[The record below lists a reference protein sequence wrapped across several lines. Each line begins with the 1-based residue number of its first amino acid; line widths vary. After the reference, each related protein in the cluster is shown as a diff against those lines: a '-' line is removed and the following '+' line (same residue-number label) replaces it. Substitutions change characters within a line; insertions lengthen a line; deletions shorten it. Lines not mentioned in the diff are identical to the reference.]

1 MKTLRF
7 MGHSDDT
14 FGEYGT
20 TMDDI
25 DNAGSGDPIQCD
37 VEADGTALIVTGQY
51 DRNGTGTWDIGISL
65 QDEDLSYPDWDM
77 RISFEGYTTIL
88 EIDVPDDVE
97 LTWYNNGERTVQ
109 KMLGFLIGVI
119 FGGTVALIAMS
130 LTMYPDCEDDEDD
143 EKQIPT

>member
-1 MKTLRF
+1 MKTLKF

-25 DNAGSGDPIQCD
+25 DNAGSGEPIQC
-37 VEADGTALIVTGQY
+37 VIEADGTALIVTGQY
-51 DRNGTGTWDIGISL
+51 DRIGTGTWDIGISL

-77 RISFEGYTTIL
+77 RISFEGYTTVL

-97 LTWYNNGERTVQ
+97 LTWYNNGER
-109 KMLGFLIGVI
+109 
-119 FGGTVALIAMS
+119 S
-130 LTMYPDCEDDEDD
+130 ENYD
-143 EKQIPT
+143 

>member
-1 MKTLRF
+1 MKTLKF

-25 DNAGSGDPIQCD
+25 DNCGSGEPIQC
-37 VEADGTALIVTGQY
+37 VIEAGSTALVVTGQY

-77 RISFEGYTTIL
+77 RISFEEYTTVL

-97 LTWYNNGERTVQ
+97 LTWYNNGER
-109 KMLGFLIGVI
+109 
-119 FGGTVALIAMS
+119 S
-130 LTMYPDCEDDEDD
+130 ENYD
-143 EKQIPT
+143 

>member
-1 MKTLRF
+1 MKTLKF
-7 MGHSDDT
+7 MGYSDDT

-25 DNAGSGDPIQCD
+25 DNAGSGEPIQC
-37 VEADGTALIVTGQY
+37 VIEAGGTALVVTGQY

-77 RISFEGYTTIL
+77 RISFEDYTTVL

-97 LTWYNNGERTVQ
+97 LTWYNNGERTE
-109 KMLGFLIGVI
+109 GF
-119 FGGTVALIAMS
+119 
-130 LTMYPDCEDDEDD
+130 
-143 EKQIPT
+143 